1 MRIIVVVLYP
11 TCVNVAL
18 YCLAHDLHHNLQ
30 FFCTICVCSIFYA
43 LAAPLQLVLVKRK
56 DGDLTSVLSST
67 GAAAEPG
74 AVAPRTE
81 PESKEAAVGES
92 CSPLA
97 VAMSC

>member
-1 MRIIVVVLYP
+1 VRIIVVVLYP

-30 FFCTICVCSIFYA
+30 FFVQFVS
-43 LAAPLQLVLVKRK
+43 APFFTHWLHLQLVLVKRK

-81 PESKEAAVGES
+81 PESKEAVVGES